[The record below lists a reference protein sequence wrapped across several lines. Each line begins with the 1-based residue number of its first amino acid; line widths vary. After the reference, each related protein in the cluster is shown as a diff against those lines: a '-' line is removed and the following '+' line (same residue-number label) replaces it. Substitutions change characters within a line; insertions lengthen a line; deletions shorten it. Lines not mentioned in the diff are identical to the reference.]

1 MIGLVWASRTGE
13 SLARHLER
21 AWPDA
26 RAYPGPPGAALRAA
40 WAECDGV
47 VAFMAA
53 GIAVRL
59 AAPLLEHKDR
69 DPGLVCVDDAG
80 RFAVALAGGH
90 GGGAN
95 RLATRVAETLGATPV
110 ITTASETLALPA
122 LDQLG
127 ADLGFTVEAGSD
139 LAAVAAA
146 MVGGDRVTLVSD
158 QRWPLPPLPEAIVAA
173 HEPRPPCLLIT
184 DRIVEPPRPA
194 VVFRPQSLVVGVGC
208 SRGAPAAEIGEL
220 VDGTLEEA
228 GLAASSVAYLASV
241 DAKRDEPGLRQTAA
255 ERGWP
260 LRFQPSQALARVA
273 VPNPS
278 AAVAAAVGTPSV
290 AEAAALASGRATL
303 VV

>member
-1 MIGLVWASRTGE
+1 VIGLVWASRTGE

-53 GIAVRL
+53 GIVVRL

-110 ITTASETLALPA
+110 ITTASEALALPA

-146 MVGGDRVTLVSD
+146 MVGGDQVTLVSD
-158 QRWPLPPLPEAIVAA
+158 QRWPLPPLPEAVVAA
-173 HEPRPPCLLIT
+173 EEPRPPCLLIT
-184 DRIVEPPRPA
+184 DRVVEPPRPA
-194 VVFRPQSLVVGVGC
+194 VVYRPPSLVVGVGC
-208 SRGAPAAEIGEL
+208 SRGAPAGQIG
-220 VDGTLEEA
+220 
-228 GLAASSVAYLASV
+228 
-241 DAKRDEPGLRQTAA
+241 
-255 ERGWP
+255 
-260 LRFQPSQALARVA
+260 
-273 VPNPS
+273 
-278 AAVAAAVGTPSV
+278 
-290 AEAAALASGRATL
+290 
-303 VV
+303 